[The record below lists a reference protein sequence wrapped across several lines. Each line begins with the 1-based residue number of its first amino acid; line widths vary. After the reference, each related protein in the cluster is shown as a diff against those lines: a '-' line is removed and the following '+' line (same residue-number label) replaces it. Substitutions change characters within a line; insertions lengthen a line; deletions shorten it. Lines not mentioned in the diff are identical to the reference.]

1 MWKYIALLFVYKTL
15 AWLPTRARYAIAR
28 VAGDLS
34 YLTQGGARRNVKDNM
49 RHVLGPEASEREV
62 SRQAREVFRNVTRY
76 YADLIRLPRI
86 DPERLL
92 RHDLNVH
99 NLENLQNAVAEGK
112 GVVLVSG
119 HYGNPELTVQ
129 ALAGADIYVYVLTE
143 PLQPRQLSDLT
154 HRLRSTHG
162 HTYRPVSMATV
173 KGALR
178 HLRQGGV
185 VAILCDR
192 DIQKTGQMLS
202 LCGCPARLPT
212 GAAALAVRTGAQI
225 VPAFCRRRGPGR
237 NEVWIEPP
245 LALERTGDEE
255 HDVRAAT
262 EKILARLEEYLR
274 QDPGQWTVL
283 EAIWGD
289 DCAGR

>member
-1 MWKYIALLFVYKTL
+1 M
-15 AWLPTRARYAIAR
+15 
-28 VAGDLS
+28 
-34 YLTQGGARRNVKDNM
+34 
-49 RHVLGPEASEREV
+49 AS
-62 SRQAREVFRNVTRY
+62 
-76 YADLIRLPRI
+76 
-86 DPERLL
+86 
-92 RHDLNVH
+92 
-99 NLENLQNAVAEGK
+99 
-112 GVVLVSG
+112 
-119 HYGNPELTVQ
+119 
-129 ALAGADIYVYVLTE
+129 
-143 PLQPRQLSDLT
+143 
-154 HRLRSTHG
+154 
-162 HTYRPVSMATV
+162 V

-192 DIQKTGQMLS
+192 DIQKTGQMLP

-225 VPAFCRRRGPGR
+225 VPAFTLRRGPGR

-289 DCAGR
+289 DCADARWAVAWCATAGGAAWLLWEGLRLSVENVGDTCSSASAYAADATFASAGLLVAGRASVSPLASPEGRAGLPS